1 MRKPILSIIAAFN
14 IKTNI
19 SDPLHV
25 KFIYGKGQSEIE
37 FYYLGEEEQAKI
49 QFWCNTVLYFFFFFS
64 FLFPQKKP

>member
-19 SDPLHV
+19 SGPLRV

-49 QFWCNTVLYFFFFFS
+49 
-64 FLFPQKKP
+64 